1 MNDIYIINGNKIES
15 ANYKELVWKSV
26 ITTPTPLGIAP
37 RFHIR
42 EEIWF
47 KVGENLFEVASQAV
61 EAVSDIKRDSEDD
74 IAPIIEEVTRFEGWT
89 WGYMG
94 NHPKQLV
101 VFDTQEEA
109 DKWLFKLA
117 EIDFN
122 NDGDAPQIFKTKA
135 EAEESFKWIG

>member
-1 MNDIYIINGNKIES
+1 MVLTHCVSYSYLEMVYHAED
-15 ANYKELVWKSV
+15 A
-26 ITTPTPLGIAP
+26 
-37 RFHIR
+37 
-42 EEIWF
+42 
-47 KVGENLFEVASQAV
+47 VA
-61 EAVSDIKRDSEDD
+61 EIKRDSEDD

-94 NHPKQLV
+94 NHPKQIV

-117 EIDFN
+117 EMDFH

-135 EAEESFKWIG
+135 EAEESFMWIG